1 MVLYLPLGEWCAAL
15 GYILRAPTA
24 CCSIGFRFNF
34 PAPLYWRRAAT
45 YRAGDIIDM
54 SRDRDR
60 LPLDSRTQAVIDG
73 LPPDEREHLQILMKQ
88 TAASQRSMLE
98 TALDEAI
105 SMVPAPLRKRVQKL
119 FLGSD

>member
-1 MVLYLPLGEWCAAL
+1 
-15 GYILRAPTA
+15 
-24 CCSIGFRFNF
+24 
-34 PAPLYWRRAAT
+34 
-45 YRAGDIIDM
+45 M

-73 LPPDEREHLQILMKQ
+73 LPPDEREHLQVLMKQ
-88 TAASQRSMLE
+88 AAANQRAMLE
-98 TALDEAI
+98 TALDEAV